1 MRSATSGKLVV
12 SENEELLN
20 LDSAV
25 DGPIRFDAT
34 TGTAYVGCDSVST
47 VQDNFA
53 CTTSPSY
60 GYPVYGLDPGCRDLA
75 QNPDR
80 ALAVVR
86 PLTSSY
92 GTLYAHKKTC
102 PVGIGLRPEI
112 TPVEIVPS
120 AFPAPVT
127 TGIKYLA
134 YRKVDAT
141 DDCTPATTE
150 FLEGLGVPNVDNA
163 NLASTDGGGD
173 ALLPADDS
181 TTAFAIWEQSGGVWT
196 LKRVQNSALPALVKG
211 ATAATTTGAIDFLD
225 SPVLL
230 YSQYKVN
237 AAFSGSPT
245 VHFPPAPAYTTGPT
259 LTETVDIDLANKV
272 KYSVDAKGAL
282 LNIVLKGGSDPS
294 TTCDVVIVV
303 DGVEYARIVCP
314 PNGYASTINQ
324 VSVKIPTTKKLSV
337 SLQMQLVSG
346 DPVMAG
352 ILGMVYLQGFTY

>member
-211 ATAATTTGAIDFLD
+211 ATAATTTGAIDYLD
-225 SPVLL
+225 APVLL
-230 YSQYKVN
+230 YVQAIQNVPGPQG
-237 AAFSGSPT
+237 SGYPEWPT
-245 VHFPPAPAYTTGPT
+245 FNPGTPFTESLEVD
-259 LTETVDIDLANKV
+259 LTNKI
-272 KYSVDAKGAL
+272 KYSENAKGVL
-282 LNIVLKGGSDPS
+282 LYVELGVGTGAGITAIEFQIIVQ
-294 TTCDVVIVV
+294 
-303 DGVEYARIVCP
+303 GVTYARVGLAP
-314 PNGYASTINQ
+314 YSNDVSINQ
-324 VSVKIPTTKKLSV
+324 VCVGIPSTKKINVTFKTAFLGGTSV
-337 SLQMQLVSG
+337 DVS
-346 DPVMAG
+346 MAR
-352 ILGMVYLQGFTY
+352 VYLQGFTY